1 MVLLSS
7 NIKDAKSEALFQTNL
22 GNHYYFTG
30 ILPIESTST
39 LEIGLDL
46 TEMPTGIYAHLQ
58 IYAAADGSITL
69 DVYED
74 STLSWE
80 VDDPSFNNNRNSTN
94 VASMTLKAFPTV
106 TADGDLIMAT
116 GYAPSPVSPI
126 FGFDPREN
134 KLILLDGVKYLLR
147 FTAVDSVNLVYYLS
161 WYEMPIQGA

>member
-7 NIKDAKSEALFQTNL
+7 NIKDAKNEALFQTNL

-30 ILPIESTST
+30 ILPLETAST
-39 LEIGLDL
+39 LEIGLNL
-46 TEMPTGIYAHLQ
+46 TEMPAGVYAHLQ
-58 IYAAADGSITL
+58 IYAAANGGITL

-74 STLSWE
+74 SDVSWE
-80 VDDPSFNNNRNSTN
+80 VEDPSFNNNRNSTN
-94 VASMTLKAFPTV
+94 VASMTLKIAPTV
-106 TADGDLIMAT
+106 YTDGTLIMAT
-116 GYAPSPVSPI
+116 GYAPSPVAPV

-147 FTAVDSVNLVYYLS
+147 FTAVDSVDLVYYLS

>member
-106 TADGDLIMAT
+106 TA
-116 GYAPSPVSPI
+116 APSPVSPI